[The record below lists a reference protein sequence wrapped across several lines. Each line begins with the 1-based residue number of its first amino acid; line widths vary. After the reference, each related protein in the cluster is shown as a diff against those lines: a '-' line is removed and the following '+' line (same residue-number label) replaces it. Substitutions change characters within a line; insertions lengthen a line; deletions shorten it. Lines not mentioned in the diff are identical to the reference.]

1 MTILKILLASTIL
14 FSASMASA
22 CSAHKADKT
31 IYNSA
36 GKYLKPG
43 ASMDYSH
50 NLKSQLTAGEVVTFT
65 LRLSEAYDQGQL
77 NVYLE
82 SEGSIALFPASTQA
96 SFDMSNGSGHKMDVS
111 FTSNANGRHY
121 INVQAMAT
129 DGAGNAQP
137 RIFSIPVQVGPIT
150 AQKPD
155 PNMKIMQNG
164 ERVIEMEAEETLE
177 IVDKNRIKR

>member
-1 MTILKILLASTIL
+1 MTILKILLASTIM

-22 CSAHKADKT
+22 CSAHKADT
-31 IYNSA
+31 TVYSSA

-77 NVYLE
+77 NVNLG
-82 SEGSIALFPASTQA
+82 SEGGIALFPASTQA

-111 FTSNANGRHY
+111 FTANANGRHY
-121 INVQAMAT
+121 INVQAMVT

-150 AQKPD
+150 AKKPN
-155 PNMKIMQNG
+155 PNMKEMSDGQN
-164 ERVIEMEAEETLE
+164 IILMEAQED
-177 IVDKNRIKR
+177 IIIK